1 MKTSTSILL
10 ATVLLSGAIFLSS
23 SDAQENSNSSGVTK
37 FEYLSFT
44 LEHDP
49 NVDKAILR
57 EYGFND
63 KGLGVCMLEF
73 ENQSDRNLAV
83 KNRMIPQGGKTQ
95 LAKGLEFDEE
105 VQYIGMTPAMLLNQ
119 LGNLGW
125 ELVQNDRIKSNSVD
139 GTRSNFK
146 GHFIFK
152 RPFN

>member
-1 MKTSTSILL
+1 MKTSTSILVG
-10 ATVLLSGAIFLSS
+10 TVLLSGSIFLSS
-23 SDAQENSNSSGVTK
+23 TDAQENSNSREITK
-37 FEYLSFT
+37 YEYLSFT

-49 NVDKAILR
+49 KVDKAILR

-63 KGLGVCMLEF
+63 KDLGVCMLEF
-73 ENQSDRNLAV
+73 DNQSDRNLAV
-83 KNRMIPQGGKTQ
+83 NNRMIPEGGKTQ
-95 LAKGLEFDEE
+95 LAKGLDFDEE

-146 GHFIFK
+146 GHYIFK

>member
-1 MKTSTSILL
+1 MKTSASILVGI
-10 ATVLLSGAIFLSS
+10 VLLSGSIFLFL
-23 SDAQENSNSSGVTK
+23 SDVEKNSTSRGITK

-49 NVDKAILR
+49 NVEKAILR

-95 LAKGLEFDEE
+95 LAKGLDFDEE

-125 ELVQNDRIKSNSVD
+125 ELVQNDRIKSNSVG

-146 GHFIFK
+146 GHYIFK

>member
-23 SDAQENSNSSGVTK
+23 SDAQENSNSSGITK

-49 NVDKAILR
+49 NVEKAILR

-95 LAKGLEFDEE
+95 FAKGLEFDEE
-105 VQYIGMTPAMLLNQ
+105 IQYIGMTPAMLLNQ

-146 GHFIFK
+146 GHYIFK

>member
-1 MKTSTSILL
+1 MKKSTSILL

-23 SDAQENSNSSGVTK
+23 SDVEKNSTSRGITK

-49 NVDKAILR
+49 NVEKAILR

-95 LAKGLEFDEE
+95 LAKGLDFDEE
-105 VQYIGMTPAMLLNQ
+105 VQYIGMTPAMLLKQ

-146 GHFIFK
+146 GHYIFK

>member
-1 MKTSTSILL
+1 MKKSTSILL
-10 ATVLLSGAIFLSS
+10 ATGILSGAIFLSS
-23 SDAQENSNSSGVTK
+23 SDAQENSNSSGITK

-63 KGLGVCMLEF
+63 KDLGVCMFEF
-73 ENQSDRNLAV
+73 DSQSDRNLAV
-83 KNRMIPQGGKTQ
+83 NNRMIPEGGKTQ

-139 GTRSNFK
+139 GTRSKFK
-146 GHFIFK
+146 GHYIFK

>member
-23 SDAQENSNSSGVTK
+23 SDAQENSNSSGITK

-95 LAKGLEFDEE
+95 FAKGLEFDEE

-146 GHFIFK
+146 GHYIFK

>member
-23 SDAQENSNSSGVTK
+23 SDAQENSNSSGITK

-63 KGLGVCMLEF
+63 KDLGVCMLEF
-73 ENQSDRNLAV
+73 DSQSDRNLAV
-83 KNRMIPQGGKTQ
+83 NNRMIPEGGKTQ

-105 VQYIGMTPAMLLNQ
+105 VQYIGMTPGMLLNQ

-146 GHFIFK
+146 GHYIFK

>member
-1 MKTSTSILL
+1 MKKSTSILL

-23 SDAQENSNSSGVTK
+23 SDVEKNSTNRGITK

-49 NVDKAILR
+49 NVEKAILR

-95 LAKGLEFDEE
+95 LAKGLDFDEE
-105 VQYIGMTPAMLLNQ
+105 VQYIGMTTAMLLNQ

-146 GHFIFK
+146 GHYIFK

>member
-23 SDAQENSNSSGVTK
+23 SDAQENSNSSGITK

-63 KGLGVCMLEF
+63 NDLGVCML
-73 ENQSDRNLAV
+73 
-83 KNRMIPQGGKTQ
+83 
-95 LAKGLEFDEE
+95 
-105 VQYIGMTPAMLLNQ
+105 
-119 LGNLGW
+119 
-125 ELVQNDRIKSNSVD
+125 
-139 GTRSNFK
+139 
-146 GHFIFK
+146 
-152 RPFN
+152 

>member
-1 MKTSTSILL
+1 MKTSTSILVG
-10 ATVLLSGAIFLSS
+10 TVLLSGSIFLSS
-23 SDAQENSNSSGVTK
+23 TDAQENSNSSGVTK

-49 NVDKAILR
+49 NVEKAILR

-146 GHFIFK
+146 GHYIFK

>member
-23 SDAQENSNSSGVTK
+23 SDAQENTNSSGITK

-63 KGLGVCMLEF
+63 KDLGVCMLEF
-73 ENQSDRNLAV
+73 DNQSDRNLAV
-83 KNRMIPQGGKTQ
+83 NNRMIPEGGKTQ
-95 LAKGLEFDEE
+95 FAKGLEFDEE

-125 ELVQNDRIKSNSVD
+125 ELVQNDRTKSNSVD
-139 GTRSNFK
+139 GTGDNLK
-146 GHFIFK
+146 GHYTFK

>member
-1 MKTSTSILL
+1 MKTYTSILVG
-10 ATVLLSGAIFLSS
+10 TVLLSGSIFLFL
-23 SDAQENSNSSGVTK
+23 SDVEKNSTSRGITK

-49 NVDKAILR
+49 NVEKAILR
-57 EYGFND
+57 KYGFND

-95 LAKGLEFDEE
+95 FAKGLEFDEE
-105 VQYIGMTPAMLLNQ
+105 VQYVGMTSAMPLNQ

-146 GHFIFK
+146 GHSIFK

>member
-23 SDAQENSNSSGVTK
+23 SDAQENSNSSGITK

-49 NVDKAILR
+49 NVEKAILR

-95 LAKGLEFDEE
+95 FAKGLEFDEE

-146 GHFIFK
+146 GHYIFK

>member
-23 SDAQENSNSSGVTK
+23 SDAQENSNSSGITK

-83 KNRMIPQGGKTQ
+83 NNRMIPQGGKTQ
-95 LAKGLEFDEE
+95 FAKGLEFDEE

-125 ELVQNDRIKSNSVD
+125 ELVQNDRIKSNSVE

-146 GHFIFK
+146 GHYTFK
-152 RPFN
+152 RSFN

>member
-23 SDAQENSNSSGVTK
+23 SDAQENSNSSGITK

-95 LAKGLEFDEE
+95 FAKGLEFDEE

-125 ELVQNDRIKSNSVD
+125 ELVQNDRIKSNSVG

-146 GHFIFK
+146 GHYIFK

>member
-1 MKTSTSILL
+1 MKTSTSILVG
-10 ATVLLSGAIFLSS
+10 TVLLSGSIFLSL
-23 SDAQENSNSSGVTK
+23 SDVEKNSTSRGITK

-49 NVDKAILR
+49 NVDRAILR

-63 KGLGVCMLEF
+63 KGLGVCMMEF

-83 KNRMIPQGGKTQ
+83 NNRMIPEGGKTQ
-95 LAKGLEFDEE
+95 LAKGLDFDEE

-125 ELVQNDRIKSNSVD
+125 ELVQNDRIKSNSAE

-146 GHFIFK
+146 GHYTFK
-152 RPFN
+152 RSFN

>member
-1 MKTSTSILL
+1 MKKSTSILL

-23 SDAQENSNSSGVTK
+23 SDVEKNSTSRGITK

-49 NVDKAILR
+49 NVEKAILR

-73 ENQSDRNLAV
+73 ENHSDRNLAV

-95 LAKGLEFDEE
+95 LAKGLDFDEE
-105 VQYIGMTPAMLLNQ
+105 VQYIGMTPAMLLKQ

-146 GHFIFK
+146 GHYIFK

>member
-23 SDAQENSNSSGVTK
+23 SDAQENSNSSGITK

-83 KNRMIPQGGKTQ
+83 NNRMIPQGGKTQ
-95 LAKGLEFDEE
+95 FAKGLEFDEE

-125 ELVQNDRIKSNSVD
+125 ELVQNDRIKSNSVE
-139 GTRSNFK
+139 GTRGNFK
-146 GHFIFK
+146 GHYTFK